1 MSTSGSQGVV
11 LVVEDDPTAREF
23 YRSVLRQ
30 AGLSVVS
37 VEDGLAALHVIEA
50 RPPQVVVLDLALP
63 RVSGRDVY
71 RELKARPET
80 RGIPIVVV
88 TGHDVSDLDEA
99 DFAGVLHKPL
109 DPNDL
114 ISAVRGCLPRAG
126 RPFEP
131 T

>member
-1 MSTSGSQGVV
+1 MSHV
-11 LVVEDDPTAREF
+11 LIVDDEE
-23 YRSVLRQ
+23 SICW
-30 AGLSVVS
+30 GLGRLLTETGHRVS
-37 VEDGLAALHVIEA
+37 VAASAEAALESVGQA
-50 RPPQVVVLDLALP
+50 RPDLVVLDVRLPGIDGLSAMRHLTNLAGP
-63 RVSGRDVY
+63 
-71 RELKARPET
+71 
-80 RGIPIVVV
+80 IPIVVV